1 MQNEAH
7 NTSQGSCKCV
17 WKSGGTGV
25 NGKGNGQSSL
35 PTPAVRKDISEVFC
49 LTQGSRRE
57 EQGSQVAEGNLPSG
71 MGQSH
76 CHPHSPAQGDKVI
89 FHKHYLTCFVGDKV
103 FAKLCRKS
111 RAFCVTTA
119 RTAACSDWLQ
129 GPPAWLAQ
137 NTGTSKWH
145 WVYLV

>member
-1 MQNEAH
+1 MRLIIPPKGAANVSGKVEA
-7 NTSQGSCKCV
+7 QGSMGRAMD
-17 WKSGGTGV
+17 SLA
-25 NGKGNGQSSL
+25 L